1 MHTSLSILCDGYRL
15 VRADDVVAYERSVS
29 SSGEEFRRKVR
40 ISCRAFN
47 CHRLLWPRL
56 RTLAPLDLYK
66 YVSHKLLRWISIYLQ
81 AACVLSLLA
90 WFVTRGQGAQ
100 ALLAMLAIAAL
111 GWALFRTPGLG
122 VIGRIREF
130 LTAFVAT
137 GLGVWKSL
145 AGERYQTWTTAATAR
160 K

>member
-111 GWALFRTPGLG
+111 GWALSRTPGLG